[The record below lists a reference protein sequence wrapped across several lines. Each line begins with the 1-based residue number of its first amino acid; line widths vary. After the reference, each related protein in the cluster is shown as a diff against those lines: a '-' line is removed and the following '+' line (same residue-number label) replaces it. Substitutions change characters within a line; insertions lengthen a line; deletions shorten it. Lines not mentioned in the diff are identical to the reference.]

1 MTNSDNLV
9 IAAVKAQVSF
19 RVNGRSVG
27 VDDEK
32 TVVRLFDREIMRL
45 YFNDGVVRLNGETPV
60 SRKSARVMNALLKE
74 FTTYEVLS
82 REGQWMLRDTMS
94 GALMPMAGV
103 AVSVPVRYSTERF
116 NE

>member
-1 MTNSDNLV
+1 MTNSDNLM
-9 IAAVKAQVSF
+9 IAAVKAQISF

-45 YFNDGVVRLNGETPV
+45 SFIEGKVTQNGDAPV

-74 FTTYEVLS
+74 FTAFEILS
-82 REGQWMLRDTMS
+82 REGQWILRCPS
-94 GALMPMAGV
+94 GTLMPVGSKSI
-103 AVSVPVRYSTERF
+103 SVPMINNQTHNTRW
-116 NE
+116 